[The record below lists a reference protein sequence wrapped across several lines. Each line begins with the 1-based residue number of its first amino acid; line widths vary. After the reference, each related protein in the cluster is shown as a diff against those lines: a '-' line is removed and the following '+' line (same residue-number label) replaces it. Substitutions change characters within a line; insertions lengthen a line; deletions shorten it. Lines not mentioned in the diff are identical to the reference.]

1 MDRVAHNR
9 WMLAKMPVIVLGSIG
24 AYMGLYGMWFIGG
37 GIALL
42 GLAIT
47 TVIESSRPSL

>member
-1 MDRVAHNR
+1 MNREMHNR

-24 AYMGLYGMWFIGG
+24 LYLILHGLSFIGG
-37 GIALL
+37 AVCLL

-47 TVIESSRPSL
+47 TFIDASLPSL